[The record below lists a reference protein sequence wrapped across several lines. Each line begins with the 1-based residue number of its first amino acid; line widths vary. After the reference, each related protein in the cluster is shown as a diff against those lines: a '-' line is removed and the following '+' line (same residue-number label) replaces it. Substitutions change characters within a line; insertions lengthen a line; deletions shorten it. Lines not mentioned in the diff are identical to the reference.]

1 MKELT
6 LECKKI
12 NGANGVFT
20 KTGDHTVVFTGI
32 VPTGINESE
41 RFRFIVTN
49 VGYTDKFLNAYFYA
63 RKYVEYIYN
72 GYLCDTRLISQTVQN
87 AKTV

>member
-6 LECKKI
+6 IKCKKI
-12 NGANGVFT
+12 NGTNGVFT

-63 RKYVEYIYN
+63 REYVEYIYN
-72 GYLCDTRLISQTVQN
+72 GYLFDTHLESQTGPKIK
-87 AKTV
+87 AG